1 MIGVFTNVNRGKQPN
16 CVKDWIKYLDPVES
30 TYIWGYITYKPDH
43 NTDINTTFRID
54 YYIENQSEQFS
65 LLPCLGCNKSD
76 SFPTIDIPQIPEIAL
91 IKKFIASQH
100 YSTLLSTVFY
110 NNFSTQYLEFFSD
123 GSLTEQGTQH
133 MRMGSAWIQT
143 SGPQLL
149 STFSCGVLSWPSSSH
164 AEVIAIFTA
173 LLTAP
178 SQCKVKINTDSQTC
192 IDTFKYI
199 MTRSLTTRQWLRI
212 NNHVVWLK
220 ILETVKSKS
229 LSVILFKVKAHS
241 GVNFNEQVDRLAK
254 NALNLEPIQFNII
267 DTGPLFIIPTWDIF
281 SCPTLRSGQINLYT
295 WKSQN
300 RIKKFLTD
308 DPSDQS
314 NSNWKLAW
322 KRLSIRNYYTSI
334 KQSNK
339 RTFLF
344 KLIHNELPTLDRL
357 AIRQPK
363 IYSSFTMCLLCHST
377 EENIEHLF
385 LCPQTDSQH
394 SQLWNNAISYATF
407 SLQKSLENN
416 HRHPIIEDNLHTTIT
431 SIANNII
438 SNTSFLIKFTSGF
451 IQPNY
456 VSTIKQVTDILNTWS
471 NHFRKNF
478 HKNIWRLRCKI
489 LIEAEKQHG
498 IINRMKRK
506 PAHIIQIDS
515 NESNNSSNCNN
526 NSNNINNSFNND
538 SNNNYN
544 NNNNNCINN
553 SFNIIK
559 GWISKEKESSDF
571 KKLVRKIFY
580 DSIKFLLD
588 PLFQG
593 NGVDFNINGKDI

>member
-1 MIGVFTNVNRGKQPN
+1 
-16 CVKDWIKYLDPVES
+16 
-30 TYIWGYITYKPDH
+30 
-43 NTDINTTFRID
+43 
-54 YYIENQSEQFS
+54 
-65 LLPCLGCNKSD
+65 
-76 SFPTIDIPQIPEIAL
+76 
-91 IKKFIASQH
+91 
-100 YSTLLSTVFY
+100 
-110 NNFSTQYLEFFSD
+110 
-123 GSLTEQGTQH
+123 

-149 STFSCGVLSWPSSSH
+149 STFSCGVSSWPSSSY

-178 SQCKVKINTDSQTC
+178 SQCRVKINTDSQTC

-241 GVNFNEQVDRLAK
+241 GVNFNKQVDRLAK

-267 DTGPLFIIPTWDIF
+267 DTGPLFTIPTWDIF
-281 SCPTLRSGQINLYT
+281 SVNINTRNFIKQIHKYINLYT

-314 NSNWKLAW
+314 NSDWKLAW

-363 IYSSFTMCLLCHST
+363 IYSSFTMCPLCHST

-385 LCPQTDSQH
+385 LCPQTDSQR

-456 VSTIKQVTDILNTWS
+456 ISTIKQVT
-471 NHFRKNF
+471 
-478 HKNIWRLRCKI
+478 
-489 LIEAEKQHG
+489 AEKQHG

-506 PAHIIQIDS
+506 LAHIIQIDS

-559 GWISKEKESSDF
+559 GWVSKVAFLSSFSSTTNDAVGSVLG
-571 KKLVRKIFY
+571 LVH
-580 DSIKFLLD
+580 LD
-588 PLFQG
+588 VLDVL
-593 NGVDFNINGKDI
+593 GVVYTCHQNY